1 MQVPYFWQ
9 ENQLRRERV
18 SEKERERERERVRV
32 TTMTPN
38 MQTKTDKKFCSLVC
52 MFQAMVWVMVL
63 RALSRGVE
71 AKEVSVV

>member
-18 SEKERERERERVRV
+18 SEKERERVRV

-38 MQTKTDKKFCSLVC
+38 MQTKTDKKFCSLLC
-52 MFQAMVWVMVL
+52 MFQTMVWVMGNIVL
-63 RALSRGVE
+63 FSTGV
-71 AKEVSVV
+71 AA